1 MYTMQ
6 NSYIERQISVY
17 STKLTHKKKNMTEEF
32 RSSLIYAGANVYAI
46 AIIWI
51 NSNHAAIAN
60 CIYIVYWIYRLY
72 IYICI

>member
-51 NSNHAAIAN
+51 KFKSR
-60 CIYIVYWIYRLY
+60 CDCELY
-72 IYICI
+72 IYSILNI